1 MSKPRRWSAENAGI
15 RALGNVLPRYSAADC
30 HWSHLMRW
38 LSALS
43 NFELMLFIVTVGVL
57 VAGGLLLLEITGVSL
72 FRWQ

>member
-1 MSKPRRWSAENAGI
+1 
-15 RALGNVLPRYSAADC
+15 VLPRYAAADC

-72 FRWQ
+72 FSWQ